1 MGDDGRLVCEGE
13 CFRRFRRRRTM
24 SNIASN
30 PRPSAVTPEML
41 RLVSMGMEGHDGP
54 ASAFVDKGIKL
65 THRLACR
72 ATLPRQQ
79 PKPVRKKIHHHP
91 EDFRTQV
98 PNLHLPKKEIYCTGK
113 YVLTSTKA
121 VYKAHPEIV
130 QCTLR
135 IKDLTLGQLKGRRKA
150 VTFAGGTNPATAA
163 PPCS

>member
-1 MGDDGRLVCEGE
+1 MNALRYRSDLVNCNLESCLVVGDDGRLVCEGE
-13 CFRRFRRRRTM
+13 CFRRFRRRRRRTM

-30 PRPSAVTPEML
+30 PRPSAVTPEKP

-72 ATLPRQQ
+72 ATLQRQQ

-98 PNLHLPKKEIYCTGK
+98 PNLHLPKKEIYCK
-113 YVLTSTKA
+113 YVLESYVANPRT
-121 VYKAHPEIV
+121 
-130 QCTLR
+130 Q
-135 IKDLTLGQLKGRRKA
+135 DL
-150 VTFAGGTNPATAA
+150 
-163 PPCS
+163 